1 MGHRSWLTF
10 VESKKEWLDLWRA
23 ITPRVERTNRDLQ
36 KSLDDFDYVPAFFSL
51 NYVLSVVMRGSHIRL
66 LGIKSAPSRPH
77 KV

>member
-23 ITPRVERTNRDLQ
+23 ITPHVERTNRDLQ

-51 NYVLSVVMRGSHIRL
+51 NTS
-66 LGIKSAPSRPH
+66 
-77 KV
+77 